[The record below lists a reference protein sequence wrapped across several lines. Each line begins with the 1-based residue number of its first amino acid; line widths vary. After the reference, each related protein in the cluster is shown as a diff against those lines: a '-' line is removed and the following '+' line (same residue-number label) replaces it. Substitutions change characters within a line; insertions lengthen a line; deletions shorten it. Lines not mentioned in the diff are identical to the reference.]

1 MGTNVAAIFVFGI
14 HGSMIVW
21 LGLTMA
27 VFNIA
32 GALVGARVAIKGG
45 SRLVRRIFL
54 VVLLILMVRLAWDIF

>member
-1 MGTNVAAIFVFGI
+1 
-14 HGSMIVW
+14 
-21 LGLTMA
+21 MA